1 MEIKREHSLKTSCDC
16 GLCRKALFLQ
26 TSQSKIKTT
35 SLCVMILKSLKQLK
49 PLKDFYSMKEDIY
62 DYVSDHWVVISQ
74 FSIFQKANWKKML
87 LDTFNHCSF
96 IETGR
101 AYGLRA
107 SFRLKDHKIKDDSSS
122 VSVKT
127 FDSSSSSQEVV
138 EISQTLWSSFDSL
151 VKQMNKNALLLESYG
166 HTSHNI
172 DCGFCSYYAN
182 SQLVSANGF
191 EMFKGNVFNQN

>member
-1 MEIKREHSLKTSCDC
+1 
-16 GLCRKALFLQ
+16 
-26 TSQSKIKTT
+26 
-35 SLCVMILKSLKQLK
+35 
-49 PLKDFYSMKEDIY
+49 MKEDIY
-62 DYVSDHWVVISQ
+62 DYVSDHWV
-74 FSIFQKANWKKML
+74 KML

-107 SFRLKDHKIKDDSSS
+107 SFRLKEHKIKDDSSS

-127 FDSSSSSQEVV
+127 FDSSSSQEVV

-151 VKQMNKNALLLESYG
+151 VKQMNKNALLLDSYG
-166 HTSHNI
+166 QTLNNN

-182 SQLVSANGF
+182 SQLVSASKF